1 MKLCVFP
8 NDPIKSY
15 YKKGEIKTRYFNPKN
30 LFEEVHIISPTD
42 NEIDG
47 NKVLQLVGNSKIKFH
62 TIGELNLINYKSK
75 LKHVNEIIK
84 NIKPDIIR
92 SYNPLL
98 QGWLA
103 AKTAKKFKIP
113 LIVSIHNN
121 YDKDNRNLFLK
132 SKQYFKFAKF
142 WYTSKSVEPYTIQN
156 ADRII
161 CAYRFLIPYVKHY
174 GGKNIDVIYN
184 RVDLSR
190 FSSKGDLK
198 YNYKV
203 PTIIYVARLS
213 GKKNQQCLINAIAE
227 LDVKLLL
234 VGNGPDYNKLSQLV
248 EKLNITDKVK
258 FIKSIPNE
266 ELASY
271 YRSADLFAAP
281 IKQGG
286 VSIPMLEAM
295 ACGIPILATNR
306 DDGDEK
312 EDMDEVMYFSKNE
325 PELFKKS
332 IVELTS
338 DKKLLSEMKLKG
350 LEIIQHFH
358 GDVMEQKESDIYK
371 EVIKN
376 YRFTQ

>member
-15 YKKGEIKTRYFNPKN
+15 YEKGEIKSRYFNPKN
-30 LFEEVHIISPTD
+30 LFEEIHIISPTSK
-42 NEIDG
+42 EIDEK
-47 NKVLQLVGNSKIKFH
+47 KVQELVGNGKIKFH

-84 NIKPDIIR
+84 KIKPDVIR

-103 AKTAKKFKIP
+103 AKTAKEFKIP
-113 LIVSIHNN
+113 FIVSIHNN
-121 YDKDNRNLFLK
+121 YDRDNRDLFLK

-142 WYTSKSVEPYTIQN
+142 WYTSKSVEPHTIQN
-156 ADRII
+156 ADKII
-161 CAYRFLIPYVKHY
+161 CAYRFLVPYAKHY

-190 FSSKGDLK
+190 FSPEGNSK
-198 YNYKV
+198 YNYQS

-213 GKKNQQCLINAIAE
+213 EKKNQQCLINAIAE

-234 VGNGPDYNKLSQLV
+234 VGNGPDYDELLHLV
-248 EKLNITDKVK
+248 EKLKIRDKVE
-258 FIKSIPNE
+258 FIKSVPNE
-266 ELASY
+266 ELATY
-271 YRSADLFAAP
+271 YRSAVLFAAP

-306 DDGDEK
+306 DTNEK
-312 EDMDEVMYFSKNE
+312 EDMDEAMYFSKNE
-325 PELFKKS
+325 PALFKKS
-332 IVELTS
+332 INKLTS

-350 LEIIQHFH
+350 LEIIQHIH
-358 GDVMEQKESDIYK
+358 GDAMEQKESDIYK
-371 EVIKN
+371 EVIRN
-376 YRFTQ
+376 YKFTQ

>member
-15 YKKGEIKTRYFNPKN
+15 YEKGEIKSRYFNPKN
-30 LFEEVHIISPTD
+30 LFEEIHIISPTSK
-42 NEIDG
+42 EIDEK
-47 NKVLQLVGNSKIKFH
+47 KVQELVGNGKIKFH

-84 NIKPDIIR
+84 KIKPDVIR

-103 AKTAKKFKIP
+103 AKTAKEFKIP
-113 LIVSIHNN
+113 FIVSIHNN
-121 YDKDNRNLFLK
+121 YDRDNRDLFLK

-142 WYTSKSVEPYTIQN
+142 WYTSKSVEPHTIQN
-156 ADRII
+156 ADKII
-161 CAYRFLIPYVKHY
+161 CAYRFLVSYAKHY

-190 FSSKGDLK
+190 FSPEGDSK
-198 YNYKV
+198 YNYQN

-213 GKKNQQCLINAIAE
+213 EKKNQQCLINAIAE

-234 VGNGPDYNKLSQLV
+234 VGNGTDYDELLHLVKKLKIRNKV
-248 EKLNITDKVK
+248 E
-258 FIKSIPNE
+258 FIKSVPNE

-271 YRSADLFAAP
+271 YRSAVLFAAP

-306 DDGDEK
+306 DNNEK
-312 EDMDEVMYFSKNE
+312 EDMDEAIYFSKNE

-332 IVELTS
+332 INKLIS
-338 DKKLLSEMKLKG
+338 DKKLLSKMKLKG
-350 LEIIQHFH
+350 LEIIQHIH
-358 GDVMEQKESDIYK
+358 GDAMEQKESDIYK
-371 EVIKN
+371 EVIRN
-376 YRFTQ
+376 YKFTQ